1 MRPGG
6 SDTVSG
12 VLFRGVSADAPLQW
26 QRGNEAG
33 VGERER
39 KTNRRKRRGGK
50 KRQQMLL
57 EVPHHTT
64 LTRLSHPSFHP
75 TFHTLLNHHPESVMS
90 QRGTDISLT
99 ATPPQPG
106 VPSTRSQRLAA
117 ALFLELLLEK
127 CGSSHEASFGT
138 N

>member
-1 MRPGG
+1 MPPFSG
-6 SDTVSG
+6 SEEMKQ
-12 VLFRGVSADAPLQW
+12 VL
-26 QRGNEAG
+26 
-33 VGERER
+33 ERER
-39 KTNRRKRRGGK
+39 ERQTEGRGEGEK

-75 TFHTLLNHHPESVMS
+75 TFHTLLNHHTESVMS
-90 QRGTDISLT
+90 RRGTDISLT

-127 CGSSHEASFGT
+127 CGSSHEASFGAT
-138 N
+138 G

>member
-1 MRPGG
+1 MWPGG

-12 VLFRGVSADAPLQW
+12 VLFRGVSADAPFSGSEEMKQVL
-26 QRGNEAG
+26 
-33 VGERER
+33 ERER

-75 TFHTLLNHHPESVMS
+75 TFHTLLNHHTESVMS
-90 QRGTDISLT
+90 QRGTDISPT

-127 CGSSHEASFGT
+127 CGSSHEASSGAT
-138 N
+138 G